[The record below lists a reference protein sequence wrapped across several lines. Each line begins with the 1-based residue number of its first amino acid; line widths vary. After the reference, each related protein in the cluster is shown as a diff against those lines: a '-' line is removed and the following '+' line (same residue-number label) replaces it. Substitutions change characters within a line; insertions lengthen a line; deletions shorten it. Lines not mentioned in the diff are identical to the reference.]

1 MNRSE
6 RLMLVILRTLGI
18 GGLLALPTLLLP
30 FGWMDAIH
38 RFAGLGELPDA
49 PITRY
54 LARSVSSFYAV
65 VGSLALCL
73 SFDVR
78 RYRPVIRL
86 WSWVLLAF
94 GITILV
100 IDLTA
105 PMPWLWILLE
115 GPPSILV
122 GLLAVVGQKGIRE
135 PASS

>member
-6 RLMLVILRTLGI
+6 FLMLVILRTLGV
-18 GGLLALPTLLLP
+18 GGLLALPTIVLP
-30 FGWMDAIH
+30 FEWMDLLH
-38 RFAGLGELPDA
+38 QLAGLGQLPDA

-73 SFDVR
+73 SLDVR

-86 WSWVLLAF
+86 WSWVLLIF

-105 PMPWLWILLE
+105 PMPLSWILLE
-115 GPPSILV
+115 GPPSILAGV
-122 GLLAVVGQKGIRE
+122 LAVVTQRGIRE
-135 PASS
+135 PGAG